1 MSFEVNERET
11 RQEEDAF
18 MEEETPNAG
27 ELKVAKMRHKV
38 LPSSTEKKNI
48 LISNRTYM
56 SLIATKKKKTM
67 AKRKHSVIN

>member
-27 ELKVAKMRHKV
+27 QLKVAKMRHKV
-38 LPSSTEKKNI
+38 LPSSTEK
-48 LISNRTYM
+48 TY
-56 SLIATKKKKTM
+56 
-67 AKRKHSVIN
+67 